1 MKTKHSILDVRV
13 YEREWLYDS
22 RFQSVAFM
30 MSVIL
35 LIMMLVFSLALKG
48 ISNIFLIVSH

>member
-13 YEREWLYDS
+13 CEREWLYDS

-35 LIMMLVFSLALKG
+35 LIMMLVFSLAFKG